1 MTIRVWAPSP
11 LKVEIEV
18 GPPGGERRREPM
30 SPDGVGWWRWSGD
43 DEAVHDVLDY
53 AFVLDEQEPPLPDP
67 RSPWQPHGVDGPSRT
82 FDATAFAWT
91 DGRWPGTRAGRGLL
105 GGVVYELHVGTF
117 TPEGTL
123 DAAVGRLD
131 HLVRLGVDL
140 VELMPVAGFPGRWGW
155 GYDGVDLFAVHH
167 PYGGPAALQRFVDA
181 CHARGLGVCLDVVHN
196 HLGPSGN
203 YLARYGPYFTDEHQ
217 TPWGPAVNLDARH
230 NSEVRAFVVDNAV
243 RWLRDF
249 HVDALRLDAV
259 HELRDESDE
268 HLLEELSDAV
278 SALEA
283 ELGRPL
289 GLIAESDLN
298 DVTMVTPTTEGGR
311 GMRAQWDDDLHH
323 ALHVVLTGE
332 SQGYYGDFA
341 GGVPAVPTLGPLGVL
356 AKVLTDGF
364 LHDGRWSTFRGQV
377 WGARV
382 DRSALD
388 GRRLLGYLQTHDQVG
403 NRAVGERIGALTSPG
418 RQAAG
423 AAYYLLWSG
432 TPMIFMGEEWAA
444 STPWLFFTSFTDEG
458 LAAAV
463 RDGRRAEFAGHGWAA
478 DEVPDPQDPA
488 TRDASVLRWAEL
500 EDSAH
505 ARMLDWYAA
514 LVRLRR
520 AHLDDGETRLDQV
533 LAEACEQNGWVV
545 MRHRDLVVVANLAET
560 DQVVPLGGAGAGG
573 SDGPAIALAWDPG
586 RTGLEADADGGH
598 GIRLPAGSAAVLTHQ
613 H

>member
-1 MTIRVWAPSP
+1 MTIRVWAPTP

-30 SPDGVGWWRWSGD
+30 SPDSGGWWRWSGD
-43 DEAVHDVLDY
+43 DEVAPGELDY
-53 AFVLDEQEPPLPDP
+53 AFVLDEAQPALPDP
-67 RSPWQPHGVDGPSRT
+67 RSPWQPDGVDGPSRT
-82 FDATAFAWT
+82 FDASAFAWT
-91 DGRWPGTRAGRGLL
+91 DGGWRGTRGGRGLL

-123 DAAVGRLD
+123 DAAIGRLE
-131 HLVRLGVDL
+131 HLVDLGVDL
-140 VELMPVAGFPGRWGW
+140 VEVMPVAGFPGQWGW
-155 GYDGVDLFAVHH
+155 GYDGVDLFAVHD

-249 HVDALRLDAV
+249 HLDALRLDAV

-268 HLLEELSDAV
+268 HLLEELADAV
-278 SALEA
+278 GALEA
-283 ELGRPL
+283 DLGRPL
-289 GLIAESDLN
+289 GLVAESDLN
-298 DVTMVTPTTEGGR
+298 DIAMVTPTAEGGR
-311 GMRAQWDDDLHH
+311 GMRAQWDDDVHH

-332 SQGYYGDFA
+332 TQGYYADFA
-341 GGVPAVPTLGPLGVL
+341 GGGAAVPDLGPFGVL
-356 AKVLTDGF
+356 AKVLTDAF
-364 LHDGRWSTFRGQV
+364 LHDGRWSSFRGQV

-403 NRAVGERIGALTSPG
+403 NRALGERIGQLAPPG

-423 AAYYLLWSG
+423 AALYLLWSG

-444 STPWLFFTSFTDEG
+444 STPWQYFASFTDEE

-463 RDGRRAEFAGHGWAA
+463 SDGRRAEFAGHGWSVAQ
-478 DEVPDPQDPA
+478 VPDPQDPA
-488 TRDASVLRWAEL
+488 TRDASVLRWSEV
-500 EDSAH
+500 EDAAH

-514 LVRLRR
+514 LIRARR
-520 AHLDDGETRLDQV
+520 AHLDDGDTSLDDV
-533 LAEACEQNGWVV
+533 AVEVSEEARWVV
-545 MRHRDLVVVANLAET
+545 MRHRSVVVVANLGNE
-560 DQVVPLGGAGAGG
+560 QVVPLGADNGG
-573 SDGPAIALAWDPG
+573 GPDLALALAWDPEG
-586 RTGLEADADGGH
+586 TALVADAGPGP
-598 GIRLPAGSAAVLTHQ
+598 GIRLPADSAAVLVRTR
-613 H
+613 